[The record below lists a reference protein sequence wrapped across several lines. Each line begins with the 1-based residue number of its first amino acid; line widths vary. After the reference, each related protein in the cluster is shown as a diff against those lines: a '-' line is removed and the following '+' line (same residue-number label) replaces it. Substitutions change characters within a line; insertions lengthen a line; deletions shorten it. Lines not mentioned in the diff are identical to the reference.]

1 LSDTR
6 AGRVM
11 RFVASRGMA
20 DEDADVVAELLSRA
34 HHMAD
39 LVIAESSSS
48 PELRST
54 AKEFLDQLEGDTFG
68 DH

>member
-1 LSDTR
+1 MSNTP

-39 LVIAESSSS
+39 LVIADSRSS

-54 AKEFLDQLEGDTFG
+54 ATEFLAQLEGDTFG

>member
-1 LSDTR
+1 MSDTR

-20 DEDADVVAELLSRA
+20 DEDADVVADLLSQA
-34 HHMAD
+34 HRMAD
-39 LVIAESSSS
+39 LVIADSSSS

-54 AKEFLDQLEGDTFG
+54 ATEFLAQLEGDTFG